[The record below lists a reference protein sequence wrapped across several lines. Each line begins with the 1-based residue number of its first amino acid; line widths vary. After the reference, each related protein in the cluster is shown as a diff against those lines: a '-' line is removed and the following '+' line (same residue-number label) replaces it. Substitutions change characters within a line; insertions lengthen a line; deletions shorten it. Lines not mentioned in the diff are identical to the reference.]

1 MTGSLQERTMKSG
14 KIYHYIVLNTK
25 PNKTWIATGL
35 EAKGNKRQAQELLA
49 KAIAEYEK
57 MESLE
62 IIPTDITMNQY
73 LAEWV
78 ESTDVRETT
87 RKNYRSY
94 LNHHI
99 LPIKYKITRCKTLH
113 SSKLLHIL

>member
-14 KIYHYIVLNTK
+14 KTYYYIVLNTK
-25 PNKTWIATGL
+25 PNKTWISTGL

-62 IIPTDITMNQY
+62 IIPTDITM
-73 LAEWV
+73 
-78 ESTDVRETT
+78 
-87 RKNYRSY
+87 
-94 LNHHI
+94 H
-99 LPIKYKITRCKTLH
+99 P
-113 SSKLLHIL
+113 